1 MKPRSI
7 PLINVS
13 RLAAI
18 AITFQQATAGT
29 TWDGTG
35 TPNTNINTATNW
47 DVDTLPDLTGSASV
61 TFGSANATATVN
73 TDVEFTKATFSAS
86 FNIASGAG
94 NFVLRGSTSG
104 STAVLQSNSGASNVQ
119 INEQLL
125 IESLSPTSGSQGTL
139 LTINNNRNVA
149 DTTALRINN
158 GISLAAGSTAAYYDI
173 RYANGSGGLG
183 DTRIAGTISG
193 LGTLANAG
201 TAWTGDLLIA
211 GNQSLSTSNI
221 SISSGSGFGNP
232 TAAARLVLGET
243 SGDSQTW
250 NNITLN
256 NIMNAAIGGT
266 ITANAISGNS
276 AAKITGTGASGATL
290 KLSSGTLNATNIVVG
305 GAGTGENTLSVV
317 KQNAGTLAVSGAHT
331 YTGSTTVDGGTL
343 TLNSGVTLGT
353 SGIAVNG
360 GTLSQLSTTLANSIV
375 INAGGTLSGEGSTAG
390 SLTFGAGNTNLTFD
404 SSTATGAFTA
414 DSIVSSG
421 ASVLLT
427 PSGATTIGTTYTIL
441 KQTTGSF
448 SGSPAANFIAASRGT
463 LAFANSNKDLT
474 LTPTAAASLAW
485 RGNAANPSHWDVAST
500 LNWDNSGSDRFYAN
514 DTVTFDDSAS
524 SFTVA
529 AQTSI
534 SPGSIVIN
542 NSTNAYAI
550 SGSGIVSSGTLTKSG
565 SNTAVIG
572 NTVTSIGVVVN
583 TGTLTLSATNTIGAS
598 GVEVNG
604 GVLNLNA
611 ANTFTNGITLNG
623 GTLNATV
630 GTNATTGSLGSFAT
644 ARTIALNGGALSYGG
659 ANLSSDNINLS
670 VTGNSSIGVS
680 AAASTLRAGGTFSGS
695 GDLTITGTG
704 VVALGKNSSSPTWGS
719 GYSGDIIVSNGA
731 VLSLRNEQSLGDTT
745 GGTTIQSGGTL
756 MLDPFSQS
764 ALTLAS
770 ESIAFQGNS
779 TLSTRLNGQSSLAVA
794 LSGNISTAGVTNVNS
809 LGASTTT
816 TLGGVISGNG
826 GLTFGSASTVSGL
839 TAAAGN
845 YVLSNTNS
853 YFGNTNVNNGKLVV
867 NGNIS
872 TSSLTTVADGATL
885 GGSGTIGALTVSSGG
900 TLAPGNSPGTLT
912 VGGTLSLENL
922 SILSFELNPT
932 NTTVGGSINDL
943 ITGVTN
949 LTLDGLLNVTA
960 STSSFTGVTSGVWR
974 LFNYTGSLTD
984 NALTLN
990 TMPAL
995 DLGYSWSLDTAT
1007 ANQVNLTI
1015 VPEPNAA
1022 ALVGGLGVLA
1032 LLRRRRA

>member
-1 MKPRSI
+1 MKPKKTS
-7 PLINVS
+7 
-13 RLAAI
+13 AFAI
-18 AITFQQATAGT
+18 AFISAITFQQVQAGL

-35 TPNTNINTATNW
+35 ADTNINTKENW
-47 DVDTLPDLTGSASV
+47 NDNLNPDFTGTASV
-61 TFGSANATATVN
+61 TFTSANSTAAIN
-73 TDVEFTKATFSAS
+73 TDVEFTKATFGGS
-86 FNIASGAG
+86 FTIASGAG

-104 STAVLQSNSGASNVQ
+104 STAILQSNSGASNVQ

-125 IESLSPTSGSQGTL
+125 VESFSPTVGSQGTL

-149 DTTALRINN
+149 DTTALSINN
-158 GISLAAGSTAAYYDI
+158 GIALAAGSTATYYDI

-201 TAWTGDLLIA
+201 SAWTGDLIIA

-221 SISSGSGFGNP
+221 AISSGSGFGTP
-232 TAAARLVLGET
+232 TSAARLVLGET
-243 SGDSQTW
+243 SSDSQAW

-256 NIMNAAIGGT
+256 NVMNVAIGGT

-305 GAGTGENTLSVV
+305 GGGAGENTLSLV

-353 SGIAVNG
+353 SGITVNG
-360 GTLSQLSTTLANSIV
+360 GTLSQLSTTLTNSIV
-375 INAGGTLSGEGSTAG
+375 INAGGTLSGEGSTTG
-390 SLTFGAGNTNLTFD
+390 SLTFGAGNSNLTFD
-404 SSTATGAFTA
+404 SSTVTGAFTA

-448 SGSPAANFIAASRGT
+448 SGSPSANFIAASRGT

-485 RGNAANPSHWDVAST
+485 KGNAANPSYWDVANT

-514 DTVTFDDSAS
+514 DAVTFDDSAS

-529 AQTSI
+529 AQTSV

-542 NSTNAYAI
+542 NSTNAYAF

-572 NTVTSIGVVVN
+572 NTVTSTGVVVN
-583 TGTLTLSATNTIGAS
+583 NGTLTLSAANTIGAS

-604 GVLNLNA
+604 GILNLNA

-623 GTLNATV
+623 GTLNANV
-630 GTNATTGSLGSFAT
+630 GTNATTGSLGSFAA
-644 ARTIALNGGALSYGG
+644 ARTITLNGGALSYGG
-659 ANLSSDNINLS
+659 STLSSDNINLS

-680 AAASTLRAGGTFSGS
+680 AATSTLRAGGTFSGS

-704 VVALGKNSSSPTWGS
+704 VVALGKNSADASWGN
-719 GYSGDIIVSNGA
+719 GYSGDILRFKWCCAFTPERA
-731 VLSLRNEQSLGDTT
+731 VFGQHHRRNHHSEWRHADARS
-745 GGTTIQSGGTL
+745 IQSVHPDFAT
-756 MLDPFSQS
+756 
-764 ALTLAS
+764 

-779 TLSTRLNGQSSLAVA
+779 TLSTRLNGQASLAVT
-794 LSGNISTAGVTNVNS
+794 LNGNISTASVMNVNS

-816 TLGGVISGNG
+816 TLGGVISGDG

-839 TAAAGN
+839 TAVAGN
-845 YVLSNTNS
+845 YVLSNTNG
-853 YFGNTNVNNGKLVV
+853 YLGATNVNSGKLVV

-872 TSSLTTVADGATL
+872 TSSLTTVASGATL
-885 GGSGTIGALTVSSGG
+885 GGSGTVGALTVFERRH
-900 TLAPGNSPGTLT
+900 PGT
-912 VGGTLSLENL
+912 GQQ
-922 SILSFELNPT
+922 PRHP
-932 NTTVGGSINDL
+932 
-943 ITGVTN
+943 
-949 LTLDGLLNVTA
+949 DGRRHAQLGKPQHPLLRA
-960 STSSFTGVTSGVWR
+960 
-974 LFNYTGSLTD
+974 
-984 NALTLN
+984 
-990 TMPAL
+990 
-995 DLGYSWSLDTAT
+995 
-1007 ANQVNLTI
+1007 
-1015 VPEPNAA
+1015 EPNELHGRWRHQRPDHRCDKPHAGWPA
-1022 ALVGGLGVLA
+1022 QRDCQHRFIHRSHLRSLALVQLH
-1032 LLRRRRA
+1032 RQPDE